1 MDHRNGRKKHPGGIG
16 VGAEGASLEGKYI
29 GVLVLWAV
37 INVGMTGHFSPNT
50 QCVLLREYH

>member
-1 MDHRNGRKKHPGGIG
+1 MILATDEKNNRRGIG

-29 GVLVLWAV
+29 GVLVLWVV
-37 INVGMTGHFSPNT
+37 IKVGMTSHFSPNT